1 MPMITNSKMDLLFE
15 LKKAFS
21 NEKKK
26 SVRFESDLDVSNEE
40 KNQLG
45 LTLRMI
51 NDDEE
56 FKHCTTSESNHSRR
70 VYSKVD
76 R

>member
-1 MPMITNSKMDLLFE
+1 MIQRRNLEMPMITNSKMDLLFE

-40 KNQLG
+40 KN
-45 LTLRMI
+45 
-51 NDDEE
+51 
-56 FKHCTTSESNHSRR
+56 
-70 VYSKVD
+70 
-76 R
+76 